1 MPLDKI
7 TMTIEESTKARVI
20 QAGKKDGRS
29 MSNMAN
35 KLLELGLKVF
45 WDGFEP
51 VIPDPAAYLA
61 AQKKEEEK

>member
-35 KLLELGLKVF
+35 KLMELGLRVF

-51 VIPDPAAYLA
+51 VIPDHKAYLEA
-61 AQKKEEEK
+61 HKDDR

>member
-20 QAGKKDGRS
+20 QAGKRDGRS

-51 VIPDPAAYLA
+51 VIPDHKAYLEEN
-61 AQKKEEEK
+61 KEKQS

>member
-1 MPLDKI
+1 MNMATQPI
-7 TMTIEESTKARVI
+7 TITIEESTKARVI

-51 VIPDPAAYLA
+51 VISDHKAYLEEN
-61 AQKKEEEK
+61 KEK